1 MLHVSPRTGA
11 KFRMQGFRPLC
22 WPPSS
27 GLTLS
32 ELSTTVK
39 GKIHPSVTKAMY
51 SYTDW
56 ALHHSRRCHLHRSWC
71 ELCSPELYSAAAL
84 AVTRF
89 QPSVSCLVERILGR
103 RNPRGTLAF
112 QLPLSAFID
121 ICLLC
126 KRICSISIWYLMRKT
141 VWEFAPGPFLAK
153 PLKAKNLIFLD

>member
-103 RNPRGTLAF
+103 RKKKTSKRYIWVRKSWLTV
-112 QLPLSAFID
+112 SALNGIAIPD
-121 ICLLC
+121 GI
-126 KRICSISIWYLMRKT
+126 T
-141 VWEFAPGPFLAK
+141 VSKIKIELQ
-153 PLKAKNLIFLD
+153 I